1 MSAHLAPTDLVDAL
15 DAEVVEVSIA
25 AGRAWVWMKRTR
37 ARRRFCVVMDH
48 TTTFDTQLGRVR
60 RPLDRD
66 GDHARCRYPCAAAAR
81 IRSPTTSRT
90 SCGARST
97 GMTAV
102 LAGDADDLLDV
113 ALDHR
118 AVDPFRRDVYAATRE
133 IRPGTTT
140 ELWPGCTGDRPH
152 RA

>member
-1 MSAHLAPTDLVDAL
+1 
-15 DAEVVEVSIA
+15 
-25 AGRAWVWMKRTR
+25 
-37 ARRRFCVVMDH
+37 MDH
-48 TTTFDTQLGRVR
+48 TTTFDTQLGRCAVRSTETGISAVSLPLRGGRPDPIADDVPDFVR
-60 RPLDRD
+60 R
-66 GDHARCRYPCAAAAR
+66 AIA
-81 IRSPTTSRT
+81 
-90 SCGARST
+90 